1 MVNTASP
8 MAKRWSTR
16 TLNQTHGWVLG
27 AFLVFN
33 ALPVVAQIERQHGAH
48 VHGEGSGSLAIDGEA
63 LSMVLEIPGFNV
75 VGFEHTPNNSS
86 QRTELDNAL
95 SILNT
100 GQWLTLDPRGDCEIS
115 NQSATAEGFG
125 NQAMTIGADAG
136 DDHNHQNEHD
146 HHHHDDHSHD
156 HSNDHDH
163 GDDHAHFKIEI
174 EAVCQAIDALGWM
187 EIDLFSSFP
196 NNERITLNVLTQT
209 NAFQAR
215 LAANEMRI
223 DLK

>member
-1 MVNTASP
+1 MVKTASP
-8 MAKRWSTR
+8 VAKQWSVR

-33 ALPVVAQIERQHGAH
+33 ALPLAAQIERQHGAH
-48 VHGEGSGSLAIDGEA
+48 VHGEGSGSLAIDGA
-63 LSMVLEIPGFNV
+63 NLSMVLEIPGFNI
-75 VGFEHTPNNSS
+75 VGFEHAPNNSS

-115 NQSATAEGFG
+115 KQSATAEGFG
-125 NQAMTIGADAG
+125 DEAMASGAEAG
-136 DDHNHQNEHD
+136 DDHNHHHEHD
-146 HHHHDDHSHD
+146 HHQHD
-156 HSNDHDH
+156 HSDDHDH
-163 GDDHAHFKIEI
+163 GDDHAQFKIEI
-174 EAVCQAIDALGWM
+174 EAVCQATDALGWM
-187 EIDLFSSFP
+187 DIDLFSSFP

-215 LAANEMRI
+215 LAANETRI
-223 DLK
+223 DFK

>member
-8 MAKRWSTR
+8 MAKRWSIR

-63 LSMVLEIPGFNV
+63 LSMVLEIPGFNI
-75 VGFEHTPNNSS
+75 VGFEHAPNNSS

-100 GQWLTLDPRGDCEIS
+100 GQWLSLDPRGDCEIA

-125 NQAMTIGADAG
+125 NEAMASGADAG
-136 DDHNHQNEHD
+136 DAHD
-146 HHHHDDHSHD
+146 HHHHDDRSHDQDHAHSH
-156 HSNDHDH
+156 DHDH
-163 GDDHAHFKIEI
+163 GDEHAQYKIEI
-174 EAVCQAIDALGWM
+174 EAVCQTIDALGWM

-215 LAANEMRI
+215 LTANETRI
-223 DLK
+223 DFQ